1 MACGGNPA
9 HSPAPV
15 SVSRGLCC
23 EHHPCVLARQ
33 EYDPSQSVTK
43 VFSPIANL
51 IHLES
56 LYSPCQ
62 NICL

>member
-1 MACGGNPA
+1 MSHGGNLA

-23 EHHPCVLARQ
+23 EHHPHMLVRQ
-33 EYDPSQSVTK
+33 GYRPSQSVTK

-51 IHLES
+51 SHLEI
-56 LYSPCQ
+56 LYSTCQ
-62 NICL
+62 NTYL